1 MSREHDVFQ
10 SIDRLQ
16 WARDPIRVAH
26 ALKFVQ
32 IEDVQETILNFHDT
46 SLLIRLMTRLTC
58 TIVSPVASA
67 IWCKRNGNANRLS

>member
-32 IEDVQETILNFHDT
+32 IEDAQETILNFHDT
-46 SLLIRLMTRLTC
+46 KLTHK
-58 TIVSPVASA
+58 AHDA
-67 IWCKRNGNANRLS
+67 ADMYDR